1 MRSTASAK
9 GRSALSAVSANA
21 VKPATSKPSVRPT
34 SAFPASRVN
43 ARVPSHVVSKRPM
56 SASVRAEK
64 SDSTDV
70 TPETAAPHYDIIKAK
85 EAILDGRAAE
95 TTGEEVN

>member
-1 MRSTASAK
+1 
-9 GRSALSAVSANA
+9 
-21 VKPATSKPSVRPT
+21 
-34 SAFPASRVN
+34 
-43 ARVPSHVVSKRPM
+43 M